1 MSLSLSKF
9 KTLKKVSIF
18 WIFFLLTVL
27 LFAIGYQIKAVS
39 GMTHVRHDGMEVHI
53 ATSERVQS
61 YSWPR
66 PSEATYVEVKVYWK
80 WSGRRCQNQNN
91 ETHKVVTPL
100 GTVYCADFGNEEL
113 LGLSGCPTSDK
124 TVYEGPERLCG
135 TLEGNY
141 SASTFSVR
149 IEHTGDNSSPG
160 SHLSVVRADW
170 YKPSPTV
177 TCWSCNTN
185 TYTCSSQSYFGY
197 YCPSG
202 TYSSLSSCQTNCQ
215 QASITCWSCNTNTY
229 TCSSQ
234 SYTGTSC
241 PSGTYSS
248 LSSCQTNCQAPLYY
262 VLNISKTVRNINDNT
277 AFQESVAAD
286 PLEKVEFNILIT
298 STGSTGVQSV
308 ILKDSLPW
316 QLTYQNNL
324 KINGVSSAG
333 DILTGLN
340 LGTIS
345 PGQSKVITFEAQVA
359 SEDKFIY
366 GTTTLTNAALAYN
379 ANTAKTDTAQVVVT
393 RKGVAGV
400 ATEVETG
407 IVGRALD
414 YILFPLAITFIIILV
429 FKNYLVLLNEWFE
442 KRKNGAIEYRANR
455 ALKKVISSIKS
466 RERL

>member
-1 MSLSLSKF
+1 
-9 KTLKKVSIF
+9 
-18 WIFFLLTVL
+18 
-27 LFAIGYQIKAVS
+27 
-39 GMTHVRHDGMEVHI
+39 
-53 ATSERVQS
+53 
-61 YSWPR
+61 
-66 PSEATYVEVKVYWK
+66 
-80 WSGRRCQNQNN
+80 
-91 ETHKVVTPL
+91 
-100 GTVYCADFGNEEL
+100 
-113 LGLSGCPTSDK
+113 
-124 TVYEGPERLCG
+124 
-135 TLEGNY
+135 
-141 SASTFSVR
+141 
-149 IEHTGDNSSPG
+149 
-160 SHLSVVRADW
+160 
-170 YKPSPTV
+170 
-177 TCWSCNTN
+177 
-185 TYTCSSQSYFGY
+185 
-197 YCPSG
+197 
-202 TYSSLSSCQTNCQ
+202 
-215 QASITCWSCNTNTY
+215 
-229 TCSSQ
+229 
-234 SYTGTSC
+234 
-241 PSGTYSS
+241 
-248 LSSCQTNCQAPLYY
+248 
-262 VLNISKTVRNINDNT
+262 
-277 AFQESVAAD
+277 
-286 PLEKVEFNILIT
+286 LIT

-407 IVGRALD
+407 IVDRALD

-466 RERL
+466 RERP